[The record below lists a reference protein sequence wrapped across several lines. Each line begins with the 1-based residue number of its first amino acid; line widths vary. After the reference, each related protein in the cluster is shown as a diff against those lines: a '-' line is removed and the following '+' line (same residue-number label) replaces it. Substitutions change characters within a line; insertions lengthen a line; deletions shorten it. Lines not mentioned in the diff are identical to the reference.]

1 MFFGVGATV
10 GLRTRQRA
18 SLVLV
23 KSLLKSGIG
32 TIALASFFFAAMA
45 LLTRHVSVT
54 VPAAQLVVIRH
65 GVGLVTVVTLMVLLR
80 RAPNFARPGL
90 LFLRGLLGGISV
102 LGFFFAIERIGA
114 GPATVLNYCA
124 PIYAACFAA
133 LFLKEKA
140 PPLLWLGLLLSTV
153 GAACVTMS
161 TSSSAQFRFDF
172 GTLVG
177 MTAGVAG
184 GAAMTTVKAARGDSD
199 ALTVF
204 LSLTVVGGVM
214 ALPSALLGWAT
225 MPFSTLVSALAI
237 GLLACVGQL
246 LFTFGMGYTTAT
258 AGSAMTQLVPALVWT
273 ASVLF
278 LKLNVA
284 VLALVG
290 AVFCT
295 LGVLLT
301 VIRRN

>member
-1 MFFGVGATV
+1 M
-10 GLRTRQRA
+10 RA
-18 SLVLV
+18 ALVFV
-23 KSLLKSGIG
+23 KSFLKSGIG

-45 LLTRHVSVT
+45 LLTRHVSAS

-65 GVGLVTVVTLMVLLR
+65 GVGLLTAGSLMLLLR
-80 RAPNFARPGL
+80 RRPNFARPGL

-102 LGFFFAIERIGA
+102 LGFFYAIAHIGA

-153 GAACVTMS
+153 GAACVTLS
-161 TSSSAQFRFDF
+161 NSSGTQFQFDF

-177 MTAGVAG
+177 IVAGVAG

-204 LSLTVVGGVM
+204 LSLTVVGGAM
-214 ALPSALLGWAT
+214 ALPSALWGWAA
-225 MPFSTLVSALAI
+225 MSLSTFAASVAI
-237 GLLACVGQL
+237 GLLASVGQL
-246 LFTFGMGYTTAT
+246 LFTYGMGYTSAT
-258 AGSAMTQLVPALVWT
+258 AGSAMTQLVPALVWM

-278 LKLNVA
+278 LRLDVA
-284 VLALVG
+284 ALALVG
-290 AVFCT
+290 AVLCT

-301 VIRRN
+301 VVRRT